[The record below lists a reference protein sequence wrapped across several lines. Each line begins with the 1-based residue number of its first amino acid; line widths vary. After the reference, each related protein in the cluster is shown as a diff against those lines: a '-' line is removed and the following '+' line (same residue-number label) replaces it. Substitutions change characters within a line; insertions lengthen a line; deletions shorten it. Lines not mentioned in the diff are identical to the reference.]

1 MNLNRG
7 PWTVDSGRRGFCLCA
22 VLLAAALSASCGY
35 ALAGRGSFLPD
46 YIRIVGVPAFEN
58 KTSMFDIDRVLTE
71 SVRTEFA
78 SRGRYTVRPD
88 ANNVDAILT
97 GIITSVTPEATS
109 FTAGSQASR
118 VAIVVIAS
126 FEFKDL
132 RTNKVLWSNTA
143 LRFREE
149 YDTATT
155 ATGTDAAA
163 FFGQNRNALQR
174 LAQNFSRS
182 VVTSIL
188 EAF

>member
-1 MNLNRG
+1 MARG
-7 PWTVDSGRRGFCLCA
+7 VRLLAPLA
-22 VLLAAALSASCGY
+22 LVLLATSSCGY

-46 YIRIVGVPAFEN
+46 YIRVVGVPAFEN
-58 KTSMFDIDRVLTE
+58 KTSMFDIAQVFTE

-78 SRGRYTVRPD
+78 SRGRYTVQPD
-88 ANNVDAILT
+88 ASNVDAILT
-97 GIITSVTPEATS
+97 GIITSVAPEATS

-118 VAIVVIAS
+118 VAIVVTAS
-126 FEFKDL
+126 FEFRDL
-132 RTNKVLWSNTA
+132 RTNKVLWSNPA

-149 YDTATT
+149 YDTATSS
-155 ATGTDAAA
+155 GGDAAA

-182 VVTSIL
+182 VVTNIL

>member
-1 MNLNRG
+1 MYRG
-7 PWTVDSGRRGFCLCA
+7 IRLMAPLA
-22 VLLAAALSASCGY
+22 LVLLATSSCGY
-35 ALAGRGSFLPD
+35 ALAGRGSFLPE

-58 KTSMFDIDRVLTE
+58 KTSMFDIGEVFTE
-71 SVRTEFA
+71 SVRAEFA
-78 SRGRYTVRPD
+78 SRGRYTIQPD
-88 ANNVDAILT
+88 TNNVDAILT
-97 GIITSVTPEATS
+97 GIITSVAPEPTA

-118 VAIVVIAS
+118 VAIVVTAS
-126 FEFKDL
+126 FEFRDL
-132 RTNKVLWSNTA
+132 RSNKVLWSNRA
-143 LRFREE
+143 MRFREE

-182 VVTSIL
+182 VVSSIL

>member
-1 MNLNRG
+1 M
-7 PWTVDSGRRGFCLCA
+7 DSGRRGFCLCA
-22 VLLAAALSASCGY
+22 VLVAAALSVSSCGY

-58 KTSMFDIDRVLTE
+58 KTSMFDIGQVFTE

-88 ANNVDAILT
+88 ADNVDALLT
-97 GIITSVTPEATS
+97 GIITSVTSNSTS
-109 FTAGSQASR
+109 FTTGSQASR
-118 VAIVVIAS
+118 VEIVVIAS
-126 FEFKDL
+126 FEFRDL
-132 RTNKVLWSNTA
+132 RTNKVLWSNPA
-143 LRFREE
+143 LRFSEP
-149 YDTATT
+149 YDTATS
-155 ATGTDAAA
+155 ATGGDAAA

>member
-1 MNLNRG
+1 MKHRG
-7 PWTVDSGRRGFCLCA
+7 IGFFSRRLA
-22 VLLAAALSASCGY
+22 PLVLVLLATSSCGY

-78 SRGRYTVRPD
+78 GRGRYTVQPD

-109 FTAGSQASR
+109 FTSGSQASR

-126 FEFKDL
+126 FEFRDL

-155 ATGTDAAA
+155 ATGGDAAA

>member
-1 MNLNRG
+1 MKTHLNRAL
-7 PWTVDSGRRGFCLCA
+7 CLV
-22 VLLAAALSASCGY
+22 VLVTAATLSASSCGY
-35 ALAGRGSFLPD
+35 ALAGRGSFLPE

-78 SRGRYTVRPD
+78 SRGRYKVQPD
-88 ANNVDAILT
+88 ANNVDALLT
-97 GIITSVTPEATS
+97 GVIISVAPEATS

-118 VAIVVIAS
+118 VAIVVTAS
-126 FEFKDL
+126 FEFRDL
-132 RTNKVLWSNTA
+132 RTNKVLWTNTS

-155 ATGTDAAA
+155 AGGGDAAA

>member
-1 MNLNRG
+1 MRESVMHRG
-7 PWTVDSGRRGFCLCA
+7 VRLVAPLVL
-22 VLLAAALSASCGY
+22 VLLATSSCGY
-35 ALAGRGSFLPD
+35 ALAGRGSFLPE

-71 SVRTEFA
+71 AVRTEFA
-78 SRGRYTVRPD
+78 GRGRYKVQPD

-109 FTAGSQASR
+109 FTSGSQASR

-149 YDTATT
+149 YDTATSS
-155 ATGTDAAA
+155 GGDAAA

>member
-1 MNLNRG
+1 MKMNLNR
-7 PWTVDSGRRGFCLCA
+7 RGFCVCA
-22 VLLAAALSASCGY
+22 VLVAAALSVSSCGY

-58 KTSMFDIDRVLTE
+58 KTSMFDIERVLTE

-78 SRGRYTVRPD
+78 GRGRYTIQPD

-109 FTAGSQASR
+109 FTSGSQASR

-132 RTNKVLWSNTA
+132 RTNKVLWSNPS

-149 YDTATT
+149 YDTATSS
-155 ATGTDAAA
+155 GGDAAA

>member
-1 MNLNRG
+1 MNLNR
-7 PWTVDSGRRGFCLCA
+7 FCLCA
-22 VLLAAALSASCGY
+22 VVMAAALLVSGCGY

-78 SRGRYTVRPD
+78 GRGRYKVQPD
-88 ANNVDAILT
+88 TDNVDAVLT
-97 GIITSVTPEATS
+97 GIITSVAPEATA

-118 VAIVVIAS
+118 VAIVVVAS
-126 FEFKDL
+126 FEFRDL
-132 RTNKVLWSNTA
+132 RTNKVLWSNPS

-155 ATGTDAAA
+155 ATGSDAAA